1 MNAPLFIV
9 NLNWSINIYAWLG
22 ILGFLLFYFFRGTK
36 VSCATV
42 FISQLCSKLRDRVPH
57 DDSLPCMVLSTQ
69 SSHCIYLPCRD
80 TVSHDAAVD
89 FLCCVQCMVTFSF
102 ASCKRLLCSIHTC
115 HAGTQSRMMRQYI
128 IYFRTC
134 RVTFSLHHTLY
145 TSLSSMRAMQGR
157 SLA

>member
-9 NLNWSINIYAWLG
+9 NLNWPINIYAWLG

-42 FISQLCSKLRDRVPH
+42 FISQLMMIACLAWS
-57 DDSLPCMVLSTQ
+57 CQLS
-69 SSHCIYLPCRD
+69 HHIVY
-80 TVSHDAAVD
+80 
-89 FLCCVQCMVTFSF
+89 
-102 ASCKRLLCSIHTC
+102 TC
-115 HAGTQSRMMRQYI
+115 HAGTQSRMMLQWISCAACNAWSHSVSHHAKDYFVAYTPAMQGQSRMMRQYI